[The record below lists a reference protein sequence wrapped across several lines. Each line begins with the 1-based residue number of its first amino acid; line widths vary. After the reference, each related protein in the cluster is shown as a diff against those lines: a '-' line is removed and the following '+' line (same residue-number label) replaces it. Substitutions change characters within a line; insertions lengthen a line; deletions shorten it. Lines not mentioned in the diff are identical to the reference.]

1 MQGYGYFPYYSQY
14 PNYFANALNQNYNNQ
29 FAAQQQQAL
38 QNPIKVILVS
48 NEDEAK
54 ATPADSSGNPTFFY
68 NKSMNKIYL
77 KQINPQTGAAPLQIF
92 NAEITE
98 EPVKEVQAN
107 PYQKDFNTI
116 IEGINGLY
124 RILSPLCV
132 PQQQQASQPP
142 ISLEE
147 PEEAIKVK
155 KGGK

>member
-1 MQGYGYFPYYSQY
+1 MQNYGYNPYFGHY
-14 PNYFANALNQNYNNQ
+14 PSYFNALQQSYVNQL
-29 FAAQQQQAL
+29 QQQNS

-92 NAEITE
+92 NAEVTN
-98 EPVKEVQAN
+98 EPVNEVERN

-124 RILSPLCV
+124 RILSPMYSA
-132 PQQQQASQPP
+132 QQQGGHITTQPP
-142 ISLEE
+142 ILTEE
-147 PEEAIKVK
+147 PDEPIKPK